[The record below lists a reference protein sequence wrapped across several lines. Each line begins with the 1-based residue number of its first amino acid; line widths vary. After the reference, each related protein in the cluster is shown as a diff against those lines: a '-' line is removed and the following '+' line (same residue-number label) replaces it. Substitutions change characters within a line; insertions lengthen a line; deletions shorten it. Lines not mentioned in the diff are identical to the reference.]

1 MVAQLVEHK
10 AENLGVAG
18 SSPVHNTMLI
28 NFKLYFKYLFDKINF
43 IFINNFTNKS
53 KNINILLHKDFL
65 YYTILHFKLASPFYS
80 TQLVDI
86 FAYEINSNTS
96 LIHNNDNIF
105 TQNITKSN
113 TIVTV
118 YNFHSLQTCDRFYLF
133 ILNNFGSL
141 KSSQSTLNSNFF
153 SITELFPAANWL
165 EREVGELHGVVFTGK
180 KDLRNLLLQ
189 YGDSTAP
196 FQKSF
201 PTIGLQEIFYDPIKD
216 TLIQNSISTQL

>member
-1 MVAQLVEHK
+1 M
-10 AENLGVAG
+10 
-18 SSPVHNTMLI
+18 SF

-65 YYTILHFKLASPFYS
+65 YYTTLHLKLASPFYLS
-80 TQLVDI
+80 QLVDI
-86 FAYEINSNTS
+86 FAYEINSNNVVT
-96 LIHNNDNIF
+96 HKQNNVF
-105 TQNITKSN
+105 TQNLNKSQS
-113 TIVTV
+113 IVTV

-133 ILNNFGSL
+133 VLNNFGSQ
-141 KSSQSTLNSNFF
+141 KSTSSALNSNFF

-165 EREVGELHGVVFTGK
+165 EREVAELHGVVFTGK
-180 KDLRNLLLQ
+180 QDLRNLLLQ

-201 PTIGLQEIFYDPIKD
+201 PTIGVQEMYYDPIKD
-216 TLIQNSISTQL
+216 TLIQNPVTVQL